1 MTEGALDLGGV
12 EVRPLLAGRMRLD
25 GGAMFGVVPRPL
37 WQRACP
43 PDDRNRIDNAC
54 RCLLVRCPD
63 GLALIDTGCGDRFDD
78 RSREIFAVD
87 PEVTLPRALARAGA
101 APGDI
106 THVVLTH
113 LHFDHA
119 AGALVRRGGR
129 LQPLFPGAVHVV
141 QRGEWE
147 DAVEGVSIMR
157 SSYAP
162 EDLEA
167 LRGVRWE
174 LAEGDGPVLPQISV
188 QVTGGHTRHHQAI
201 RVRGD
206 RRSLLF
212 PGDILPSRH
221 HLSPYWIMAY
231 DMFPHRTLRVKQA
244 LARQAHEEGW
254 VIAWDHDPLGPFSR
268 LERDERRGYR
278 AVDPAPQG

>member
-12 EVRPLLAGRMRLD
+12 EVLPLLAGRMRLD

-54 RCLLVRCPD
+54 RGLLVRTRD
-63 GLALIDTGCGDRFDD
+63 GLALVDTGCGDRFDE

-87 PEVTLPRALARAGA
+87 PEVTLLAALHEAGV
-101 APGDI
+101 APAEI

-119 AGALVRRGGR
+119 AGAVIQRDGG
-129 LQPLFPGAVHVV
+129 LHALFPGAVHVV

-147 DAVEGVSIMR
+147 DARKGVSIMR

-162 EDLEA
+162 ADLEA
-167 LRGVRWE
+167 LGGVRWE
-174 LAEGDGPVLPQISV
+174 LAEGDGPVLPQLSV
-188 QVTGGHTRHHQAI
+188 QVTGGHTRHHQA
-201 RVRGD
+201 VWVHGGH
-206 RRSLLF
+206 RRLLF
-212 PGDILPSRH
+212 PGDVLPSRH

-231 DMFPHRTLRVKQA
+231 DMFPHQTLRVKEA
-244 LARQAHEEGW
+244 LARQVHEEGG
-254 VIAWDHDPLGPFSR
+254 VIAWDHDPEGPFSR
-268 LERDERRGYR
+268 LVRGERGGYR
-278 AVDPAPQG
+278 ATGLED